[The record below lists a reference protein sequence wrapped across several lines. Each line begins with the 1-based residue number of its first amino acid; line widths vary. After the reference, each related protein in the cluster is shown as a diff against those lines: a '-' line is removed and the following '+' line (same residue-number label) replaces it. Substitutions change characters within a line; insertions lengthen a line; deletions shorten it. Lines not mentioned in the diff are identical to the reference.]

1 MMPSDQNRLCLARTR
16 NRARRRLFAAA
27 CAALVACSPSGD
39 LPTAPGQGPS
49 NGANDSGVAPGAVG
63 GAGVEA
69 GVAPAAPD
77 AGPTSA
83 DAAQPDI
90 ERSVRSS
97 LQWKRYAALQNDLSQ
112 ALDLPKDALC
122 NEFGVEPCIDK
133 VHLFPLG
140 GNDPFAAGLLEPS
153 SDTLVTTGTVLER
166 VVLSACLAK
175 IEQERALGKPGEVFA
190 LDLAGAAPAPDAP
203 QTRAL
208 VTGLYRRL
216 LARDVAEDE
225 LALVASLTRDAA
237 GAPVSATTFA
247 ATACMVVG
255 TTTEFLFF

>member
-1 MMPSDQNRLCLARTR
+1 MPSDR
-16 NRARRRLFAAA
+16 NRTWLFAAA
-27 CAALVACSPSGD
+27 CIALVACSPSGE
-39 LPTAPGQGPS
+39 LPAAPGHVPS
-49 NGANDSGVAPGAVG
+49 NGANDTGVAPAAVG
-63 GAGVEA
+63 GAGAEA
-69 GVAPAAPD
+69 GAAPAAAD
-77 AGPTSA
+77 AGPTSKGEA
-83 DAAQPDI
+83 PPDI
-90 ERSVRSS
+90 ERSTRSS

-112 ALDLPKDALC
+112 ALDLPKEKLC

-140 GNDPFAAGLLEPS
+140 GNDPFATGLLEPPA
-153 SDTLVTTGTVLER
+153 DTLVTTGTVLER

-175 IEQERALGKPGEVFA
+175 IEQERALGKTSEVFA
-190 LDLAGAAPAPDAP
+190 LDLTGAAPPPDAP

-208 VTGLYRRL
+208 ISGLYRRF
-216 LARDVAEDE
+216 LARDVTEDE

-247 ATACMVVG
+247 ATVCMVVG